1 MKPCKAKPLVIGDRV
16 RIGKGGHTI
25 WTVGWKPEDGKMWRL
40 TSENGCVRRFNRRHT
55 GHLRR
60 VNGVPIA
67 SSTPITKVSARN
79 GDAPLQLGDR
89 VCYANYIGSAPSRVV
104 WTVVYMD
111 DDELVIQ
118 TPKRR
123 RYVPWLAVENG
134 LLVRPNNT
142 PITITRSTN
151 V

>member
-1 MKPCKAKPLVIGDRV
+1 MIERKAKPLVIGDRV

-25 WTVGWKPEDGKMWRL
+25 WTVGWKPEDGNLWRL
-40 TSENGCVRRFNRRHT
+40 TSENGCVRHFNRRHT
-55 GHLRR
+55 DYLRR
-60 VNGVPIA
+60 VNGVPIPA
-67 SSTPITKVSARN
+67 GTARTTVTTGN
-79 GDAPLQLGDR
+79 GDAPLRLGDR
-89 VCYANYIGSAPSRVV
+89 VCYANYTGNAPSRVV

-134 LLVRPNNT
+134 ALVRPNNT
-142 PITITRSTN
+142 PITITRSPN